1 MRWNSHGPMLHKS
14 ETTIY
19 KQNHEM
25 SDKEASTKAWVD
37 TMGRIGSYKATVY
50 SKCLDWGFILALT
63 LVTTVVLVP
72 VQVLLPLVISSGT
85 TFYVFPRRTGFVLL
99 VRLGHT
105 VGFERFRPVSAFI
118 L

>member
-1 MRWNSHGPMLHKS
+1 MRWNSHGPMLQ
-14 ETTIY
+14 TTIY

-25 SDKEASTKAWVD
+25 SDKEASTKEIPAWVD
-37 TMGRIGSYKATVY
+37 TMGRIGSYIKATDRLY

-85 TFYVFPRRTGFVLL
+85 TFYVFPRRTAFVLL
-99 VRLGHT
+99 VGHT
-105 VGFERFRPVSAFI
+105 GRI
-118 L
+118 